1 MGVVVWRPRC
11 SHLAMASSRLRRL
24 LVRLNLLPSKR
35 KGRKKSKVDTFLDRG
50 YNEKDIEKFMDLF
63 GRRCISQDFISEMK
77 EAFSLFDKDDSG
89 YICSKE
95 LGSLLRTLGYSSVYR
110 EMRQMSTNMDD
121 EEQDS
126 SRSSLVY
133 TGSGFMPDLFS
144 GRYNIRMG
152 SGLATV

>member
-24 LVRLNLLPSKR
+24 LVRLNLLPAKR

-50 YNEKDIEKFMDLF
+50 DNEKFMDLF
-63 GRRCISQDFISEMK
+63 GRRCISQNFISEMK

-95 LGSLLRTLGYSSVYR
+95 LGSLLRTLGYNPTESEVFK
-110 EMRQMSTNMDD
+110 
-121 EEQDS
+121 
-126 SRSSLVY
+126 L
-133 TGSGFMPDLFS
+133 
-144 GRYNIRMG
+144 
-152 SGLATV
+152 LAEVATL